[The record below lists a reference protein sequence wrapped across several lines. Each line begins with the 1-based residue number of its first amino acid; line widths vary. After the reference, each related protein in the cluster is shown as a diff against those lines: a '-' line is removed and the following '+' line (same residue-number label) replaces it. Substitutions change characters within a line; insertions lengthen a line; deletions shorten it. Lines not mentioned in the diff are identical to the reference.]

1 MEANI
6 LKIYYQMYYNN
17 YLYASKGNKILRKTI
32 NGNNWELY
40 MKIDDLNIL
49 NYIELYNRAL
59 REGIHNFYKINDE
72 IDAVVLKGEIL
83 FFRNKK
89 LLNRL
94 IIEKGSKPLRNEII
108 FKDDKIIY
116 SEYFGNKDREPI
128 YVYEYDFFNNKRNI
142 LYAFNNIRHIHFIQ
156 QDNENN
162 DIAYIGTGDL
172 DDECGIFRFNT
183 RTKTIE
189 KIGGNSQLWRAV
201 SVLQKDNY
209 LIWGMDSPDIQ
220 PYIVRYNLDNK
231 NLEKLKKIAGPAHY
245 STIDKEGNMYIA
257 TAVEKRKEHKAVIY
271 KSNNGTI
278 WKEYKEYKKDIF
290 HLKYFGFGII
300 EFMNNQDKVKELFI
314 NLKGLKSK

>member
-6 LKIYYQMYYNN
+6 LKVYYQMYYNH

-40 MKIDDLNIL
+40 MKIGDLNIL
-49 NYIELYNRAL
+49 NYSELYNRAL

-116 SEYFGNKDREPI
+116 SEYFGNKDREPV

-142 LYAFNNIRHIHFIQ
+142 LYTFNKIRHIHFIQ
-156 QDNENN
+156 EDSKNK

-172 DDECGIFRFNT
+172 DEECGIFRFNT
-183 RTKTIE
+183 STKTIE

-201 SVLQKDNY
+201 SLLQKDNY
-209 LIWGMDSPDIQ
+209 LIWGMDSPEIQ
-220 PYIVRYNLDNK
+220 PYIVRYNSKDK
-231 NLEKLKKIAGPAHY
+231 NLEKLKKIAGPAYY
-245 STIDKEGNMYIA
+245 STIDKEGNMYVA
-257 TAVEKRKEHKAVIY
+257 TTVENRKKHKAVVY
-271 KSNNGTI
+271 KSIDGTL

-290 HLKYFGFGII
+290 HLKYFGFGKI
-300 EFMNNQDKVKELFI
+300 EFMNNQDKVKELYI
-314 NLKGLKSK
+314 NLKGLK